1 MSDQDRSA
9 MENAALALYY
19 HAAQMI
25 KDGKSNEDI
34 LEDLISKGVSRETAA
49 TMLEKLNQSRANV
62 AKQSGYRNAAIGM
75 VLVVLASL
83 PVFGI
88 GIAQASGV
96 PLGIAFLLMGCGIY
110 ALGRGIM
117 QITGL

>member
-1 MSDQDRSA
+1 MSDQDRST

-25 KDGKSNEDI
+25 KEGKSDEEV
-34 LEDLISKGVSRETAA
+34 LQDLVSKGVNPETAA
-49 TMLEKLNQSRANV
+49 NMLKKLNESRSNV
-62 AKQSGYRNAAIGM
+62 AQRRGYRNVFSGA
-75 VLVVLASL
+75 VLIILMIF

-88 GIAQASGV
+88 GMQQV
-96 PLGIAFLLMGCGIY
+96 YDVTLGIALLIMGCGIFV
-110 ALGRGIM
+110 LGRGIM